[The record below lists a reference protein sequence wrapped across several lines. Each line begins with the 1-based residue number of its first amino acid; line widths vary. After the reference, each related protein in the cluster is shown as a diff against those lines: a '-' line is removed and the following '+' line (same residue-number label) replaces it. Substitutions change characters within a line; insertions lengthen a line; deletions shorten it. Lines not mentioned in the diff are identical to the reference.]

1 MESPSD
7 EAQLAA
13 LRTALLIGA
22 GYFLI
27 GALWILLS
35 DALVEALSPDVGWL
49 MMVQRH
55 KGLVYVTVT
64 ALGLVYLVHR
74 GYLRLL
80 AMQQRVADSD
90 LRVHDLFMN
99 HPQPMWAYDMDSHR
113 FLLVNDAAVSAYG
126 FSREDFLTMTA
137 RDIRPPEDLPS
148 FLAAA
153 RLHAVGTGSPG
164 VFRHRTRSGRTL
176 LARISEHR
184 VVLHGRQAMMVLAED
199 VTAEVAMHDA
209 VRRQQRQFQQLH
221 QSLGEVLWMATSD
234 GSSVLYVSPAFATL
248 YGRKPAE
255 LVANPRLWRECIHP
269 EDRERVP
276 DLVGDEAAVEQ
287 ADCEYRIV
295 RPDGSV
301 RWVQDRRRL
310 IRDEAGVVTMMGG
323 IAEDVTAR
331 RERDEARDALHS
343 QLEARVV
350 ERTRELAQ
358 ANIELEAFSRTAAHD
373 LRSPLNGI
381 VGMSQLLRMR
391 AAPTLDDACRGY
403 LDQIERSARDM
414 AGLINDLL
422 ALSRAG
428 SVPLDRKRVDLAPLA
443 RGLFDELRLLEPQRR
458 ARVSI
463 PERMELCCDEG
474 LMRSVLQNLI
484 TNAWKFSAR
493 SDETEIAL
501 TIERGEHETTL
512 TVTDHGAGFDASAV
526 GELLRPFQRF
536 HSQAQFQGTGLGLV
550 TCQRIAHRHG
560 GRLLLKSAPGRGT
573 SASVVLPDFEPGQ
586 TAARSSADQALIKA

>member
-1 MESPSD
+1 MESPS
-7 EAQLAA
+7 EKAQVAA

-22 GYFLI
+22 AYFLV

-35 DALVEALSPDVGWL
+35 DELVEAVSPDVGWL
-49 MMVQRH
+49 MMAQRH

-64 ALGLVYLVHR
+64 ALALVYLVHR

-80 AMQQRVADSD
+80 AMQQRVEDSD

-99 HPQPMWAYDMDSHR
+99 HPQPMWVYDMDSYR
-113 FLLVNDAAVSAYG
+113 FLLVNDAAVAAYG
-126 FSREDFLTMTA
+126 YRREAFLTMTA
-137 RDIRPPEDLPS
+137 RDIRPPEDVPS
-148 FLAAA
+148 FLAAV

-184 VVLHGRQAMMVLAED
+184 VVLHGRQAMMVMAED
-199 VTAEVAMHDA
+199 VTTEVAMQDA
-209 VRRQQRQFQQLH
+209 VQRQQRQFQQLH
-221 QSLGEVLWMATSD
+221 QSLGEVLWMAAPD
-234 GSSVLYVSPAFATL
+234 GSSVLYVSPAFATI

-255 LVANPRLWRECIHP
+255 LEANPLLWREAIHP

-276 DLVGDEAAVEQ
+276 DLGGGEPGVEQ
-287 ADCEYRIV
+287 TDCEYRIV

-301 RWVQDRRRL
+301 RWIQDRRRL
-310 IRDEAGVVTMMGG
+310 IRDETGVVTMMGG

-331 RERDEARDALHS
+331 RERDEARDAMHS
-343 QLEARVV
+343 KLEAMVV
-350 ERTRELAQ
+350 ERTCELEQ

-381 VGMSQLLRMR
+381 VGMSQLLRMK

-403 LDQIERSARDM
+403 LDLIERSARDM
-414 AGLINDLL
+414 AGLISDLL

-428 SVPLDRKRVDLAPLA
+428 SVPLDPKLVDLAPLA
-443 RGLFDELRLLEPQRR
+443 RGLLDELQMLEPQRR

-493 SDETEIAL
+493 SDETVIAL
-501 TIERGEHETTL
+501 AIERGGRETTL
-512 TVTDHGAGFDASAV
+512 TVSDQGAGFDAGAV

-560 GRLLLKSAPGRGT
+560 GRLLLKSAPGQGT
-573 SASVVLPDFEPGQ
+573 RVSIVLPDLECWGGG
-586 TAARSSADQALIKA
+586 AIKA

>member
-1 MESPSD
+1 MESPP
-7 EAQLAA
+7 EKAQAAA

-22 GYFLI
+22 AYFFV

-35 DALVEALSPDVGWL
+35 DELVRAVSSDVGWL
-49 MMVQRH
+49 MMAQRN

-64 ALGLVYLVHR
+64 ALALVYLVHL
-74 GYLRLL
+74 GCLRLL
-80 AMQQRVADSD
+80 AMQQRVEDSD
-90 LRVHDLFMN
+90 LRMHDLFMN
-99 HPQPMWAYDMDSHR
+99 HPQPMWVYDMDSYR
-113 FLLVNDAAVSAYG
+113 FLLVNDAAVAAYG
-126 FSREDFLTMTA
+126 YRREAFLAMTA
-137 RDIRPPEDLPS
+137 RDIRPPEDVPS

-184 VVLHGRQAMMVLAED
+184 VVLHGRPAMMVMAED
-199 VTAEVAMHDA
+199 VTIDVALQNA
-209 VRRQQRQFQQLH
+209 VQRQQRQFQQLH
-221 QSLGEVLWMATSD
+221 QSLGEVLWMATPD
-234 GSSVLYVSPAFATL
+234 GASVLYVSPAFATI

-255 LVANPRLWRECIHP
+255 LLADPLLWRECIHP
-269 EDRERVP
+269 EDRDRVP
-276 DLVGDEAAVEQ
+276 DLAGGEPGVEQ
-287 ADCEYRIV
+287 AGCEYRIV

-301 RWVQDRRRL
+301 RWIQDRRRL
-310 IRDEAGVVTMMGG
+310 IRDETGQVTMMGG

-331 RERDEARDALHS
+331 RERDEARDAMHS
-343 QLEARVV
+343 KLEAMVV
-350 ERTRELAQ
+350 ERTRDLEQ

-381 VGMSQLLRMR
+381 VGMSQLLRMK
-391 AAPTLDDACRGY
+391 ASTLDGSCRGY
-403 LDQIERSARDM
+403 LDLIERSARDM
-414 AGLINDLL
+414 AGLISDLL

-428 SVPLDRKRVDLAPLA
+428 SVPLDPKPVDLAPLA
-443 RGLFDELRLLEPQRR
+443 RGLVDELRLLEPQRR

-463 PERMELCCDEG
+463 PDPLELCCDEG

-493 SDETEIAL
+493 CDETEIAL
-501 TIERGEHETTL
+501 TVERGERETTL
-512 TVTDHGAGFDASAV
+512 TVSDRGTGFDASAA

-560 GRLLLKSAPGRGT
+560 GRLLLKSAPGQGT
-573 SASVVLPDFEPGQ
+573 RVSIVLPNLDCRG
-586 TAARSSADQALIKA
+586 DGLIEA